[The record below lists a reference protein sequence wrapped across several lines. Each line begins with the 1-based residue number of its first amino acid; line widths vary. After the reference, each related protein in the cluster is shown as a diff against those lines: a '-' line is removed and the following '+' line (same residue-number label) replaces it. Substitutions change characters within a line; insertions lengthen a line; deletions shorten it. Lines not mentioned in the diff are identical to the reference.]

1 MGETFLRRES
11 EQGRTELE
19 RLTSGLKLESIAR
32 TLALYAR
39 AHCGEDVRVL
49 PTGREQG
56 PAFTEGRHIY
66 LPESVQTYGDE
77 RDFLIYRV
85 ATARTAGYLEFGTF
99 DLDLR
104 QIDGPWRERR
114 EGESDLEQL
123 FGSFD
128 NRTLARDL
136 FRILEDSRVEERVI
150 QEYPG
155 IGRDVAVLRPD
166 EVADRPDLQGMAPV
180 EQLIEG
186 LLRRCWG
193 EEELGPLKAGVPEA
207 LEQAWSLSKAV
218 RHPVSEV
225 GDVARLLPEI
235 YGVADALLRKVDQEA
250 LDRTEGFDAPEYGGL
265 QDFSTGTEPRP
276 EAMDAQSR
284 AEDESARELREAM
297 EQEGLEASLAEI
309 LRALR
314 GEAGSSY
321 EEMAAFLD
329 RMEAPGGGLID
340 EAVDQED
347 GEGTSVQ
354 GASGQAQ
361 DLDLDPDAKAILLPE
376 WDHEIQDYKPG
387 WVQLKEHPLEP
398 GSRDFVDEVMAEHG
412 ATIHWLRKRFEA
424 LRPQALQRV
433 RGMVDGDSL
442 DLDRMV
448 DAMVTRRAG
457 GSPSE
462 RLYVRHLCN
471 RRDVA
476 VAFLLDMSSSTN
488 EVASEKGKRIIE
500 VEKQALVLISEAIDA
515 LGDACAIYG
524 FSGYGRSHVAFYVAK
539 DFQDPWDDRVRAR
552 IGRMSWK
559 MENRDGAAIRH
570 ASRRLMQQ
578 PARVH
583 LLILLSDGKPLDCG
597 CDHYYDRYAQED
609 TRMALTEARSLG
621 VHPFCITVDP
631 RGQDYLE
638 EMYGEV
644 GFMVI
649 DRVDRLP
656 ARLPLIYRRLT
667 R

>member
-412 ATIHWLRKRFEA
+412 ATILWLRKRFEA